1 MSQRSKL
8 FNLIFIL
15 WLCAFVSSFWI
26 DHIAINLIFIFT
38 TIGFVAELVIE
49 YRNCDNWRTF
59 LKENYLEIIFLIPV
73 FKVIRMGKMFKVGK
87 AFRML
92 DIGGDLTEVIFRL
105 IRRK

>member
-1 MSQRSKL
+1 MRAKSKL

-49 YRNCDNWRTF
+49 YRKCDNWRTF
-59 LKENYLEIIFLIPV
+59 LKENYLDIIFLIPI
-73 FKVIRMGKMFKVGK
+73 FKVLRMGKMFKLGRLFKVFDVSFDMMELF
-87 AFRML
+87 FRIL
-92 DIGGDLTEVIFRL
+92 K
-105 IRRK
+105 RK